1 MTDGKWDFW
10 IDRGGTF
17 TDVVAR
23 APDGTLHTRK
33 LLSENPGHYADA
45 ATEGIRRILGLNAGA
60 AIPSELLGAVKMGTT
75 VATNALLERA
85 GAATVF
91 VTTKGFADQL
101 KIGYQNR
108 PRLFDLHIRKPEQLY
123 GLVIEIDE
131 RVSAGGEVLRAPN
144 LEVARTVLE
153 EAKADGFEAAA
164 ICFLHG
170 YRFHDH
176 EALVADL
183 ARDVG
188 FAQVSASHEV
198 SPLMKF
204 VGRGDTTVADAY
216 LSPILRR
223 YIGHVAGE
231 MAGAKNNNAP
241 LYFMQSNG
249 GLTRA
254 DLFQGKDAILSGPA
268 GGVVGMVKTAS
279 LAGAEQVIGFDMGG
293 TSTDVSH
300 YNGEYERTFASEVA
314 GVRIRAPMLSIH
326 TVAAGGGSIIHYDG
340 ARLRVG
346 PHSAGADPGP
356 ACYRKGGPLTVTDA
370 NLVTGRIQADMFPRI
385 FGPGADQAMDAN
397 AAHEAFERLAEQL
410 GQPKEAVADGCLEIA
425 IENMAQA
432 IKKISTARG
441 YDVSRYTLACFGGA
455 AGQCAARVADKLG
468 MSDILIHPL
477 AGLLS
482 AYGMGLAD
490 IRALREQA
498 VERTLDQDAIIEFNR
513 IAARLQEDARAE
525 VASQSVPAE
534 NITVTTRAHIRYE
547 GSDTALFVDTGNL
560 DEMRERFAAAH
571 ARQFGFAEPGRAL
584 VLEAVSVEAAGLAHK
599 GGEDELPPRSSGALK
614 PVSQAQIYAEG
625 KWREANLYQRTD
637 LQPADEIP
645 GPALIT
651 EPHSTTVIEPG
662 WQAEVTKLGHIHMKR
677 VTPLPARREVG
688 TAADPIMLEIFNN
701 LFMSIAEQMGVTLEK
716 TASSV
721 NIKERLDFSCAV
733 FDARGDLVANA
744 PHMPVHLGS
753 MGDSVK
759 AVIGKHAGA
768 MRPGDVYVL
777 NDPYKGGTHLPD
789 ITVVT
794 PVFDES
800 GRELLF
806 YTAARGHHADVGGI
820 MPGSMPPHSRT
831 IDEEGA
837 HLDRMLLVRGGKFL
851 ESELR
856 GVLTKGPY
864 PARNPDQNIA
874 DLKAQVAACEKGI
887 QELRRMVA
895 MFGLGTVQAYM
906 AHVQANAEA
915 AVRRVI
921 GALKDGAFTYAMDDG
936 AEIKVKITLN
946 HTERSATID
955 FTGTSAQLATN
966 YNAPLPVVHA
976 AVLYV
981 FRCLVA
987 DDIPLNAGC
996 LIPLKLV
1003 VPEGSMLNPAKP
1015 AAVVAGN
1022 VETSQAVVDCLF
1034 GALGAV
1040 AASQGTMNN
1049 LTFGNDQV
1057 QYYETICGGAGAGK
1071 TFDGADAVHTHMTNS
1086 RLTDPEVLEWRYP
1099 VRVEEFA
1106 IREGSGGA
1114 GAHKGGNGVRRTLFF
1129 LEDMEAAI
1137 LSGHRMVPPFG
1148 AAGGGP
1154 GAVGRTFVTRADS
1167 SMLELRH
1174 ADRADLKAGDRIT
1187 IETPGG
1193 GGYGNATKTEEG
1205 DAS

>member
-23 APDGTLHTRK
+23 GPRGGLKTLK
-33 LLSENPGHYADA
+33 LLSESPEHYADA
-45 ATEGIRRILGLNAGA
+45 ATEGIRRLLGLAAGA
-60 AIPSELLGAVKMGTT
+60 AIPSAQIGAVKMGTT

-85 GAATVF
+85 GAKTVF
-91 VTTKGFADQL
+91 VTTKGFKDQL
-101 KIGYQNR
+101 AIGYQNR
-108 PRLFDLHIRKPEQLY
+108 PKLFDLDIHKPEQLY
-123 GLVIEIDE
+123 AQVIEVDE
-131 RVSAGGEVLRAPN
+131 RVSAQGEVLRVPD
-144 LEVARTVLE
+144 LVAVRNALAV
-153 EAKADGFEAAA
+153 AKADGCEAVA

-176 EALVADL
+176 ERAVAALAHE
-183 ARDVG
+183 AG
-188 FAQVSASHEV
+188 FRQVSVSHEA

-223 YIGHVAGE
+223 YIDLVAGE
-231 MAGAKNNNAP
+231 MKGDAP
-241 LYFMQSNG
+241 LYFMQSHG

-268 GGVVGMVKTAS
+268 GGVVGMVKTAG
-279 LAGAEQVIGFDMGG
+279 LAGIEQVIGFDMGG

-300 YNGEYERTFASEVA
+300 YNGEFERTFESEVA

-326 TVAAGGGSIIHYDG
+326 TVAAGGGSIINYDG
-340 ARLRVG
+340 TRLRVG

-370 NLVTGRIQADMFPRI
+370 NLITGRIRPDHFPRV
-385 FGPGADQAMDAN
+385 FGSSADEPPDES
-397 AAHEAFERLAEQL
+397 AARVKFEALAEKL
-410 GQPKEAVADGCLEIA
+410 GRSVEEVADGCLDIA

-455 AGQCAARVADKLG
+455 GAQCAARVADKLG

-477 AGLLS
+477 ASLLS

-498 VERTLDQDAIIEFNR
+498 VERVLGAKAVQEMDRVIARLETEARKEVLDQG
-513 IAARLQEDARAE
+513 IAAEDI
-525 VASQSVPAE
+525 SIIS
-534 NITVTTRAHIRYE
+534 RAHIRYA
-547 GSDTALFVDTGNL
+547 GSDTALLVNAGNIS
-560 DEMRERFAAAH
+560 EMTERFTAAH
-571 ARQFGFAEPGRAL
+571 LQQFGFSERTRDL
-584 VLEAVSVEAAGLAHK
+584 VLEAVSVEAVGLAHK
-599 GGEDELPPRSSGALK
+599 AEETPLPPRKEGTPAAAETVPL
-614 PVSQAQIYAEG
+614 YAEG
-625 KWREANLYQRTD
+625 AWHDAALYARGD
-637 LQPADEIP
+637 LQPTDKVT
-645 GPALIT
+645 GPALIV
-651 EPHSTTVIEPG
+651 EPHSTIVVEPG
-662 WQAEVTKLGHIHMKR
+662 WRTETTALGHIR
-677 VTPLPARREVG
+677 LTRYEPLPSRRNIG
-688 TAADPIMLEIFNN
+688 TGADPIMLEIFNN

-733 FDARGDLVANA
+733 YDAGGGLVANA

-753 MGDSVK
+753 MGDSVR
-759 AVIGKHAGA
+759 AIIDAHAETMQA
-768 MRPGDVYVL
+768 GDVYVL
-777 NDPYKGGTHLPD
+777 NDPYEGGTHLPD

-794 PVFDES
+794 PVYDEA
-800 GRELLF
+800 GKALLF

-837 HLDRMLLVRGGKFL
+837 HLDRMLLVRAGVFREKDLREALTRGKW
-851 ESELR
+851 
-856 GVLTKGPY
+856 

-874 DLKAQVAACEKGI
+874 DLKAQVAACEKGVA
-887 QELRRMVA
+887 ELRRMVT
-895 MFGLGTVQAYM
+895 MFGLDTVVAYM
-906 AHVQANAEA
+906 AHVQANAEE
-915 AVRRVI
+915 AVRQVI
-921 GALKDGAFTYAMDDG
+921 GALKDGKFAVKMDDG
-936 AEIKVKITLN
+936 SEIKVAITVN
-946 HTERSATID
+946 KAARTATID
-955 FTGTSAQLATN
+955 FNGTSAEVPTN
-966 YNAPLPVVHA
+966 YNAPLPVVRA

-996 LIPLKLV
+996 LIPLNLI

-1034 GALGAV
+1034 GALDAV

-1049 LTFGNDQV
+1049 LTFGNERY
-1057 QYYETICGGAGAGK
+1057 QYYETICGGAGAGP

-1086 RLTDPEVLEWRYP
+1086 RLTDPEVLEWRFP
-1099 VRVEEFA
+1099 VRVEEFSV
-1106 IREGSGGA
+1106 RRGSGGA
-1114 GAHKGGNGVRRTLFF
+1114 GAHKGGDGVTRTITF

-1137 LSGHRMVPPFG
+1137 LSGHRIVPPFG
-1148 AAGGGP
+1148 LQGGAP
-1154 GAVGRTFVTRADS
+1154 GALGRTFVTRRDGS
-1167 SMLELRH
+1167 IEEMKY
-1174 ADRADLKAGDRIT
+1174 ADRADMHVGDSIT

-1193 GGYGNATKTEEG
+1193 GGYGKA
-1205 DAS
+1205 